1 MPPEGLLISKTLAE
15 ILQVVPGEEVRLEVL
30 EGSRPVRN
38 VAIAGLV
45 DEFLGL
51 SVYMDQEALHRLM
64 REGERLS
71 GAYLQVDSL
80 EMPRLYRKFKATPGI
95 AGVGLTEAA
104 LRSFERTMAENMGIM
119 TSITVVFACIIAFGV
134 VYNAARVALSERSHE
149 LASLRVLGFRR
160 AEISIILLGELGLLT
175 ILALPLGAGVGFL
188 MAKGVLAA
196 VENELYRF
204 PFVITMQNVARSA
217 LAVVLAAAFSGLV
230 VRRKLD
236 RLDLVAVLKTRE

>member
-1 MPPEGLLISKTLAE
+1 V
-15 ILQVVPGEEVRLEVL
+15 QLEVL
-30 EGSRPVRN
+30 EGARPVREAT
-38 VAIAGLV
+38 VAGLV

-51 SVYMDQEALHRLM
+51 SVYMDQEALRRLM

-80 EMPRLYRKFKATPGI
+80 EMPRLYRELKSTPKV
-95 AGVGLTEAA
+95 AGVGLTVDA

-119 TSITVVFACIIAFGV
+119 TTITVVFACIIAFGV
-134 VYNAARVALSERSHE
+134 VYNAARVSLSERSYE

-160 AEISIILLGELGLLT
+160 AEISVILLGELALQT
-175 ILALPLGAGVGFL
+175 VLALPLGAAIGYW
-188 MAKGVLAA
+188 MAKGILIA

-204 PFVITMQNVARSA
+204 PFVITYQNMARSA
-217 LAVVLAAAFSGLV
+217 LAVTIAAAISGFV

-236 RLDLVAVLKTRE
+236 RLDLVAVLKNRE